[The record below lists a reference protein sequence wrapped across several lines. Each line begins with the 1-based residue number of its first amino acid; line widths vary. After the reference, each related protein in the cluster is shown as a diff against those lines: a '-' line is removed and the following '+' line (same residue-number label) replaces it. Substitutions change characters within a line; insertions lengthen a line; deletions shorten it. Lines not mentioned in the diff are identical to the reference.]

1 MTLTQIHALL
11 AVLEYGGFTEASK
24 RLYMTQSAVSQAI
37 SALEEELGV
46 DILIRERRKEIE
58 LTAAGSRI
66 VRHLR
71 AIQRDVNAVKEIA
84 EQEKKNP
91 ARTLRIGCFPSA
103 CACILPGVIR
113 YFESHHPN
121 VKIIPYEENSTAIID
136 SLQDGSIDAGFV
148 PFPVNGMYCVPIYRD
163 KFTVVV
169 PENHPLAANSTVT
182 VEELMDEP
190 LIVSKGRYELSIM
203 ALFKEKGI
211 EPIFKYEFN
220 HPDTA
225 LNFIRQGLGIA
236 LLPEL
241 TLKATTGKLCSVAL
255 EPTFYRQ
262 ISLLAKESPVE
273 GSPLFL
279 LQKCM
284 ETLTDEGLL

>member
-91 ARTLRIGCFPSA
+91 PVRYGLAVFPAPAPAFYPASFA
-103 CACILPGVIR
+103 IL
-113 YFESHHPN
+113 
-121 VKIIPYEENSTAIID
+121 KAII
-136 SLQDGSIDAGFV
+136 Q
-148 PFPVNGMYCVPIYRD
+148 M
-163 KFTVVV
+163 
-169 PENHPLAANSTVT
+169 
-182 VEELMDEP
+182 
-190 LIVSKGRYELSIM
+190 
-203 ALFKEKGI
+203 
-211 EPIFKYEFN
+211 
-220 HPDTA
+220 
-225 LNFIRQGLGIA
+225 
-236 LLPEL
+236 
-241 TLKATTGKLCSVAL
+241 
-255 EPTFYRQ
+255 
-262 ISLLAKESPVE
+262 
-273 GSPLFL
+273 
-279 LQKCM
+279 
-284 ETLTDEGLL
+284 

>member
-11 AVLEYGGFTEASK
+11 AVLEYGGFTEAGK

-91 ARTLRIGCFPSA
+91 TRTLRIGCFPSA

-113 YFESHHPN
+113 YFESHHPH

-136 SLQDGSIDAGFV
+136 SLQDESIDAGFV
-148 PFPVNGMYCVPIYRD
+148 HFPVNGMYCVPIYRD

-169 PENHPLAANSTVT
+169 PEKS
-182 VEELMDEP
+182 
-190 LIVSKGRYELSIM
+190 SS
-203 ALFKEKGI
+203 
-211 EPIFKYEFN
+211 
-220 HPDTA
+220 
-225 LNFIRQGLGIA
+225 
-236 LLPEL
+236 
-241 TLKATTGKLCSVAL
+241 GK
-255 EPTFYRQ
+255 Q
-262 ISLLAKESPVE
+262 
-273 GSPLFL
+273 
-279 LQKCM
+279 
-284 ETLTDEGLL
+284 

>member
-113 YFESHHPN
+113 CKTKVLMPVSFLFRLMVCITSLFTG
-121 VKIIPYEENSTAIID
+121 INS
-136 SLQDGSIDAGFV
+136 
-148 PFPVNGMYCVPIYRD
+148 P
-163 KFTVVV
+163 
-169 PENHPLAANSTVT
+169 
-182 VEELMDEP
+182 
-190 LIVSKGRYELSIM
+190 
-203 ALFKEKGI
+203 
-211 EPIFKYEFN
+211 
-220 HPDTA
+220 
-225 LNFIRQGLGIA
+225 
-236 LLPEL
+236 
-241 TLKATTGKLCSVAL
+241 
-255 EPTFYRQ
+255 
-262 ISLLAKESPVE
+262 
-273 GSPLFL
+273 
-279 LQKCM
+279 
-284 ETLTDEGLL
+284 

>member
-121 VKIIPYEENSTAIID
+121 VKIILMKRTVRLLLIHCRTEV
-136 SLQDGSIDAGFV
+136 LM
-148 PFPVNGMYCVPIYRD
+148 PVSFLFR
-163 KFTVVV
+163 
-169 PENHPLAANSTVT
+169 STVCIASPFT
-182 VEELMDEP
+182 
-190 LIVSKGRYELSIM
+190 
-203 ALFKEKGI
+203 GI
-211 EPIFKYEFN
+211 N
-220 HPDTA
+220 
-225 LNFIRQGLGIA
+225 
-236 LLPEL
+236 
-241 TLKATTGKLCSVAL
+241 
-255 EPTFYRQ
+255 
-262 ISLLAKESPVE
+262 SP
-273 GSPLFL
+273 
-279 LQKCM
+279 
-284 ETLTDEGLL
+284 